1 MCADYCRSV
10 WHFRERPTVLGQSSL
25 EHRSRHHNRSLQSVP
40 MQAQHITANPNL
52 STVIALPVSI
62 VARVKVSTK
71 QRFGLYAVLSLGLFV
86 IGVAIARVI
95 VTDTQGVHPEISWLA
110 LWSVVESS
118 VAVLICCLASFKAMF
133 TAQNPGTDF
142 RTYHAHAYGTDRDPR
157 EAVSSHRGEA
167 ITLSPVETRRRG
179 AVRDSWDCDSSS
191 QVEILSATVDMGIHK
206 PERVRQS

>member
-1 MCADYCRSV
+1 
-10 WHFRERPTVLGQSSL
+10 
-25 EHRSRHHNRSLQSVP
+25 
-40 MQAQHITANPNL
+40 MQVKYISASPNL

-71 QRFGLYAVLSLGLFV
+71 QKFGLYAVLSLGVFI

-133 TAQNPGTDF
+133 TAQNPGTEF
-142 RTYHAHAYGTDRDPR
+142 RTYHAHAYGTDRDRR
-157 EAVSSHRGEA
+157 EAVSSHGDEA
-167 ITLSPVETRRRG
+167 IILSHIETGRRR

-191 QVEILSATVDMGIHK
+191 QVEILSVTAGTGIHK
-206 PERVRQS
+206 PERVRKS